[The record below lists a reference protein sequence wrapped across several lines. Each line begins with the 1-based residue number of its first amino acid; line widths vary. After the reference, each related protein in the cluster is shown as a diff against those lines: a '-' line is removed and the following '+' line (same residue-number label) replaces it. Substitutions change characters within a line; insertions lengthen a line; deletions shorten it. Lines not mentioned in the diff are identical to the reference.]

1 MPHHTSGG
9 DPRAELAELAPDEE
23 VRPERRDHVVAVLVC
38 HDGARWLPAVLTS
51 LARSERSP
59 HVLVAVDCDS
69 TDATGRLLD
78 TAVREGV
85 VDEVVRV
92 PRSTP
97 YGAAVAAG
105 LAQADPGSGA
115 WTPTQRWVWLLHDDC
130 APAPSALDELI
141 HATDDAPSIGVVG
154 PKVRGWHDQRLLVE
168 CGVTVARG
176 GARVTGLERREQDQG
191 QHDGLRDVLAVGSA
205 GMLVRRDVWD
215 ELGGFD
221 PGLAMFRDDV
231 DLCWRARRAGHRVV
245 VTGSAVVHH
254 REAASHGRRPGVGA
268 VGEPGPSAARRD
280 RASALHL
287 LLAHAG
293 TLALPFVFLRLL
305 VGSLLR
311 AVGFLLG
318 KSPHE
323 ARDEVG
329 AVVDTL
335 RRPRSLHRSRTLVR
349 ASGRA
354 PGSVPDREVRTLL
367 APRAGQARALWE
379 RATGQLLGGG
389 AESGAADLQDGEDT
403 DPWLTPQ
410 APSRVRGWLAR
421 PGVLL
426 TLGLLVATGFAV
438 RALLGAGQL
447 VGGALLAA
455 PPGAGDLVDRYVA
468 AWHDVGLG
476 SAADAPPWLAML
488 ALPAAVLR
496 GQAPLAV
503 DVVVLLAVPLAGLSA
518 YLSLRGLVTSRLVR
532 CWAALAYALLPA
544 VTGAVAGGR
553 LGTCV
558 LAVLLPPLA
567 RSGARL
573 LGAGRPA
580 TWQRAWGT
588 GLLLAVV
595 AAFVPGVW
603 LVALVLALVGMVLVG
618 GVAPRL
624 RLLVAVA
631 TPVLLLGPWSLRV
644 LRDPGLLLLEPGL
657 TGPTDR
663 HLDGWDLVLLHP
675 GGPGA
680 TALWWSAPIVLVALA
695 AVLRRDRWRAVLGA
709 WVVALVGFGLGLLQL
724 ALRVEVD
731 GVVGA
736 IRPWPG
742 PATLLAGGAML
753 AAAAVAADG
762 IRDSVAGWSF
772 GWRQP
777 TVLLLAV
784 AMLVPLV
791 GALAVW
797 TSGVDGPLRREDPR
811 QVPAFVAAELSSPAR
826 PRVLMLRMRG
836 GHVRYELLN
845 SAAPR
850 LGDRDVSTV
859 PAADVS
865 QAVGALVAGVGGTEV
880 DTIAAWATR
889 YVLLEGHDARDKR
902 LVRVLD
908 GQAGLRRVS
917 GDRRTALWRVARA
930 APRAAAVPD
939 RPATPPAAPTALPV
953 TAGSSLVVSAPVP
966 AAARPGRLVLA
977 QAPDPGWVARAGGR
991 DGTVLPTGATAAPAE
1006 GRWTARV
1013 DTATTSAFVS
1023 YEDPGRTRALWL
1035 QLLAVAVVV
1044 VLAMPAR
1051 RRPELDDED
1060 DLPDQALLPEP
1071 ARDHS

>member
-1 MPHHTSGG
+1 M
-9 DPRAELAELAPDEE
+9 
-23 VRPERRDHVVAVLVC
+23 
-38 HDGARWLPAVLTS
+38 
-51 LARSERSP
+51 
-59 HVLVAVDCDS
+59 
-69 TDATGRLLD
+69 
-78 TAVREGV
+78 
-85 VDEVVRV
+85 
-92 PRSTP
+92 
-97 YGAAVAAG
+97 
-105 LAQADPGSGA
+105 
-115 WTPTQRWVWLLHDDC
+115 
-130 APAPSALDELI
+130 
-141 HATDDAPSIGVVG
+141 
-154 PKVRGWHDQRLLVE
+154 
-168 CGVTVARG
+168 
-176 GARVTGLERREQDQG
+176 
-191 QHDGLRDVLAVGSA
+191 
-205 GMLVRRDVWD
+205 
-215 ELGGFD
+215 
-221 PGLAMFRDDV
+221 
-231 DLCWRARRAGHRVV
+231 V

-293 TLALPFVFLRLL
+293 ALALPFVFLRLL

-859 PAADVS
+859 PAADV
-865 QAVGALVAGVGGTEV
+865 VAGGGRARGRCRRHRGRHDRRVGHEV
-880 DTIAAWATR
+880 RAAGR
-889 YVLLEGHDARDKR
+889 PRRAR
-902 LVRVLD
+902 
-908 GQAGLRRVS
+908 QAPRPGARRAGGAAPGLRRPPYRALAGGPGRS
-917 GDRRTALWRVARA
+917 PRRRRPRPAGDPTRRADRAAGDRGQLPASC
-930 APRAAAVPD
+930 PRRCRRRPD
-939 RPATPPAAPTALPV
+939 
-953 TAGSSLVVSAPVP
+953 
-966 AAARPGRLVLA
+966 PGRLVLA

-1013 DTATTSAFVS
+1013 DTATTSVFVS